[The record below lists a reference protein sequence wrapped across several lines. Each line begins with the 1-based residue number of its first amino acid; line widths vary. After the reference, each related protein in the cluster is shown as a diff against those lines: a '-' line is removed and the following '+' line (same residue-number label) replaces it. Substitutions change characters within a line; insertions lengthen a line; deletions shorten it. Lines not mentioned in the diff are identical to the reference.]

1 MCFQILFLRLP
12 GEFSSLLKVQVLNFV
27 LLFPTSELQQG
38 STGGSGNSCTEKGA
52 SVWGPCPCLR
62 SAHLPCLSSQG
73 EIHRVKTDGSQ
84 RAVFAPLSLAG
95 FSYSLALDWVS
106 RNLYYTTSASRSI
119 GVRLFICFLQIIL
132 YSKTSKAF
140 FSP

>member
-1 MCFQILFLRLP
+1 MGAMPLP
-12 GEFSSLLKVQVLNFV
+12 QVSS
-27 LLFPTSELQQG
+27 P
-38 STGGSGNSCTEKGA
+38 
-52 SVWGPCPCLR
+52 P
-62 SAHLPCLSSQG
+62 LSFFQG

-119 GVRLFICFLQIIL
+119 GVRIFICFLQIIL

-140 FSP
+140 FSPSTQVPVRQNHVGEGW